1 MSTTIKAFV
10 FDLDGVITDTA
21 EYHFLAWQQLGA
33 ELGINFDRE
42 FNETL
47 KGVDRMES
55 LNRILRSGNRE
66 NDFTQE
72 EKEALA
78 TKKNT
83 HYVSLIERITE
94 NDILPG
100 IEQLLKDLKANNF
113 KIALA
118 SASKNAIPVLERLG
132 LLHYFDHVVNA
143 AEVAKSKPNP
153 EVFLKAAVAVE
164 VAPSECIGVED
175 AEAGVDAI
183 KAAGMYA
190 VAVGD
195 ATILHKADYNVETTS
210 ELTLESILDSYNKLI
225 SL

>member
-1 MSTTIKAFV
+1 MTKEVKAFI

-21 EYHFLAWQQLGA
+21 EYHFLAWQQLGKD
-33 ELGINFDRE
+33 LGIDFDRE

-78 TKKNT
+78 TKKNN
-83 HYVSLIERITE
+83 HYVTFIERITE
-94 NDILPG
+94 KDILPN
-100 IEQLLKDLKANNF
+100 IEQLLKDLKENNY

-132 LLHYFDHVVNA
+132 LLSYFDHVVNA
-143 AEVAKSKPNP
+143 AEVAKSKPDP
-153 EVFLKAAVAVE
+153 EVFLKGAAAVGVD
-164 VAPSECIGVED
+164 PSECIGVED
-175 AEAGVDAI
+175 AEAGVEAI
-183 KAAGMYA
+183 KSAGMYA
-190 VAVGD
+190 VAIGD
-195 ATILHKADYNVETTS
+195 AAILSRADYIVSATS
-210 ELTLESILDSYNKLI
+210 ELTLQSILDAYQK
-225 SL
+225 